1 MHSPTTGSNLDRADR
16 GPGLAGAL
24 LDGLVDL
31 WLRRDVD
38 GLRRPRLAIG
48 TGSPLRLDGEGLSA
62 CPLCGGPRRVYRIGG
77 PTAGRGHFCTHC
89 WQLDLVDA
97 EGRPCGHATRRL
109 EKFVRELPPAARP
122 TSLRAG
128 GLAQTPTGGRPLSAR
143 GAH

>member
-31 WLRRDVD
+31 WLRRDVN

-48 TGSPLRLDGEGLSA
+48 AGSPLRLDGEGLSA